1 MHLNLCGKTEQKTV
15 FYAFIYIQLTILHQR
30 YYWCYW
36 QISSM
41 AGTLFLAFIKELN
54 HVFSHFSAPRHILHI
69 SPLLLF
75 LLIPL
80 PPALEAMTTC
90 ASGWGFHCIAL
101 NVSWMRRFLFEI
113 NLHWGW
119 DLFHLELCQK
129 FWQNQSLWHV
139 ILENLNPNQNEMI
152 KCQTSQYSIK
162 STFLG
167 CRRTAPV
174 QVLISGM
181 STCNMLV
188 AQFIPWM
195 A

>member
-1 MHLNLCGKTEQKTV
+1 MEKLNKRQY
-15 FYAFIYIQLTILHQR
+15 FYAFIYTQLTILHQR

-54 HVFSHFSAPRHILHI
+54 HAFSHFSAPRHILHI

-101 NVSWMRRFLFEI
+101 NVSWVQRFLFEI
-113 NLHWGW
+113 NTVGGIFSCQVFWNFAKTKVYDMLSSKIWILIKTKWSNVRQVNTVLKVHFW
-119 DLFHLELCQK
+119 DVDAQRLC
-129 FWQNQSLWHV
+129 
-139 ILENLNPNQNEMI
+139 
-152 KCQTSQYSIK
+152 KC
-162 STFLG
+162 
-167 CRRTAPV
+167 
-174 QVLISGM
+174 
-181 STCNMLV
+181 
-188 AQFIPWM
+188 
-195 A
+195 

>member
-1 MHLNLCGKTEQKTV
+1 MEKLNKRQY
-15 FYAFIYIQLTILHQR
+15 FYAFIYTQLTILHQR

-90 ASGWGFHCIAL
+90 ASGWGFHC
-101 NVSWMRRFLFEI
+101 NVSWVRRFLFEI
-113 NLHWGW
+113 NLYCGW
-119 DLFHLELCQK
+119 DLFHLELC
-129 FWQNQSLWHV
+129 QNQSLWHV

-181 STCNMLV
+181 STYNMLA